1 MPHLAHYPIYLG
13 RHLSIA
19 MHYGSSGGF
28 SLSFIDIEDS
38 NGTLCILCVK
48 QSEKMDAGFLVE
60 DQFFQI
66 TLSYK
71 SYSFAPHEG
80 IND

>member
-1 MPHLAHYPIYLG
+1 MG
-13 RHLSIA
+13 C
-19 MHYGSSGGF
+19 SGGF

-60 DQFFQI
+60 DQCSRFFQI